1 MKGIINCFKPR
12 GITSFDVIRVL
23 RKTFSLKKM
32 GHSGTLDPMAEGV
45 LPVFIGKATK
55 LIEYQKYLSKRYR
68 AEMILGIKTDTQDI
82 TGKIMEKKKPV
93 NIDREKI
100 LEVFGRFTGNIRQ
113 IPPMYSAIKH
123 KGEKLYNL
131 ARKGL
136 EVERKEREVEIY
148 ELSFLD
154 FINNDFPGVLFEVEC
169 SPGTY
174 IRTLCE
180 DMGLALDCWGCLNSL
195 LRLKSGSFEI
205 ADSFTP
211 EEISSCYKKGHLNK
225 ILHQPSFSVSHLAS
239 VVVIEEF
246 EKKVLNG
253 NKVYL
258 GEIQGRSDG
267 LLTGEVVC
275 IYNSKNELIATGKIS
290 EEYLEP
296 LKIIAG

>member
-1 MKGIINCFKPR
+1 MKGIINCFKPE

-55 LIEYQKYLSKRYR
+55 LIEYQKYLSKKYR
-68 AEMILGIKTDTQDI
+68 AEMILGIRTDTQDR
-82 TGKIMEKKKPV
+82 TGKIIEKKKPV
-93 NIDREKI
+93 NINRERV
-100 LEVFGRFTGNIRQ
+100 LEVLGRFTGNIRQ

-131 ARKGL
+131 ARKGI
-136 EVERKEREVEIY
+136 EIERKERKIEIY

-154 FINNDFPGVLFEVEC
+154 FINNDFPGVVFEVEC

-180 DMGLALDCWGCLNSL
+180 DMGLALDCGGCLNSL

-205 ADSFTP
+205 AGSFTP
-211 EEISSCYKKGHLNK
+211 EEISSFYEKGRLNE
-225 ILHQPSFSVSHLAS
+225 ILHPPSFSVTHLAS
-239 VVVIEEF
+239 AIVLEEF

-253 NKVYL
+253 NKL
-258 GEIQGRSDG
+258 QIGRASCR
-267 LLTGEVVC
+267 ERV
-275 IYNSKNELIATGKIS
+275 
-290 EEYLEP
+290 
-296 LKIIAG
+296 